1 MNPTQPGPQNDVTLS
16 HLNEQGEAH
25 MVDVGGKQV
34 SSRQA
39 VAEGFISMPTELIA
53 TLDRLKKGN
62 AYEVARLAG
71 MMAAKKTADLIPLC
85 HTLPLDKVKLHFES
99 ETARVRVTCTV
110 ACHARTGVEMEALT
124 GVQVALLTLYD
135 MGKAYARDMVIGPV
149 RLLEKHGGKTGTW
162 VANKSEAP

>member
-1 MNPTQPGPQNDVTLS
+1 MNPNQSGSHNHVTLS

-25 MVDVGGKQV
+25 MVDVGGKSV
-34 SSRQA
+34 SARQA
-39 VAEGFISMPTELIA
+39 VAEGFISMPPELIA

-85 HTLPLDKVKLHFES
+85 HTLPLDKVKLHFER
-99 ETARVRVTCTV
+99 EAARVRVTCTV

-162 VANKSEAP
+162 VADDSPT